1 MNPNWTGGTDD
12 ALLFRSSQRR
22 RPDPDQHGIDLQSSK
37 NIPRELARILL
48 DVARHEP
55 TDGDHVVISVTV
67 RERIADFGCQPHI
80 LPISGLAA
88 TVQSYT
94 KSKFRIANRT
104 TPVEKSCA
112 PHNHETDAL

>member
-48 DVARHEP
+48 DSP
-55 TDGDHVVISVTV
+55 GT
-67 RERIADFGCQPHI
+67 
-80 LPISGLAA
+80 
-88 TVQSYT
+88 
-94 KSKFRIANRT
+94 N
-104 TPVEKSCA
+104 
-112 PHNHETDAL
+112 

>member
-1 MNPNWTGGTDD
+1 MTRYYFDLHNGDGPTRTNTGSTCS
-12 ALLFRSSQRR
+12 RQ
-22 RPDPDQHGIDLQSSK
+22 K

-88 TVQSYT
+88 TVQSCT

-104 TPVEKSCA
+104 TPVENSCA
-112 PHNHETDAL
+112 PHNRETDAL